1 MVKLYTKY
9 IPFIAYFSVQHSHI
23 INLILSPLAP
33 KEKNNDQFGIT
44 ALHVAHLFRVKN
56 HGSVVLSDQAH
67 FLPHFKG
74 SVHYVYFLE
83 NKYIQYIKY
92 YLVTLYPCEISIL
105 LAGSTEPFSSS
116 GIRFALS
123 AFFLFVRSMWLLR
136 LILWLHGLVQKWTDP
151 FNHKIDRKGHREPPC
166 KARGNE
172 YKYHKVK

>member
-1 MVKLYTKY
+1 M
-9 IPFIAYFSVQHSHI
+9 QHSHI

-123 AFFLFVRSMWLLR
+123 AFFYLFDPCGCYDWFYGCMDWSKNGPIR
-136 LILWLHGLVQKWTDP
+136 LTIKLTVKATGNPHARLVEMSIST
-151 FNHKIDRKGHREPPC
+151 IR
-166 KARGNE
+166 
-172 YKYHKVK
+172 